1 MYDREVRM
9 PMNGAD
15 IYQKQRQAMLERELE
30 DTAMQFALEKG
41 ERYYMLLP
49 RRYLFF
55 RGIRIMLMFFVCIMA
70 CYNVLT
76 ISTPPLFFLS
86 FKKFWEYCRYL
97 STMNVSAKKLRIF
110 LVLWLLIC
118 IGINIVFWNWLE
130 TIW

>member
-1 MYDREVRM
+1 
-9 PMNGAD
+9 MNGAD
-15 IYQKQRQAMLERELE
+15 IYQIQRQAMLERELE

-49 RRYLFF
+49 RRYLFL

-70 CYNVLT
+70 CYNVLA
-76 ISTPPLFFLS
+76 ISTPPLFFLP

-97 STMNVSAKKLRIF
+97 GTMNVSSKKLSVI
-110 LVLWLLIC
+110 LVFWLLAC
-118 IGINIVFWNWLE
+118 IAVNIVFWRWLE